1 VFQLDFELSLQV
13 KNAHGAS
20 PETAG
25 ATELRYDLFLGNVIL
40 RNDSC
45 NLDAVWGW
53 IPLLDFASGIEK
65 ICTDLTS
72 QSLNEAK
79 FTFTEN
85 DETLN
90 FERVESD
97 IVMSAS
103 YSSCEIVVPQA
114 EFATK
119 VRSFISRLRGVVE
132 GDCPEIVRN
141 ASYRALFVSF
151 DIKADEN
158 F

>member
-1 VFQLDFELSLQV
+1 MFQLDFELSLQA
-13 KNAHGAS
+13 KNSHGTS
-20 PETAG
+20 LETAG

-45 NLDAVWGW
+45 NLDAAWGW

-65 ICTDLTS
+65 ICIDLSS

-90 FERVESD
+90 FELVEGN
-97 IVMSAS
+97 VVVSAS

-114 EFATK
+114 EFVMK

-132 GDCPEIVRN
+132 ADCPEIVRN
-141 ASYRALFVSF
+141 ASYRSLFAAS
-151 DIKADEN
+151 ISS
-158 F
+158 